1 MAVTDIVRPEIIY
14 SGDEWQDPKPPD
26 FEQAIKDY
34 NGSRSRFLFYPW
46 GVWVTAYARRN
57 LFTGICEFANDY
69 VYSDTDSI
77 KVLNAENHADYIRR
91 YNETIRAQL
100 VRAMKYHGISPNA
113 IEPETINHVK
123 KCLGVWDF
131 DGHYQQ
137 FKTLG
142 AKRYLVQ
149 YSDDSRNPKN
159 KRGTYNLTVS
169 GLNKRTCVP
178 HLLENYGEQ
187 GIFSAF
193 NTELYIPPEYTG
205 KNTHTYIDDSRTG
218 KVVDYLGVEGD
229 YNERSG
235 VHLEKSDYSLKISRE
250 YLDYLL
256 DVETMEI

>member
-1 MAVTDIVRPEIIY
+1 MAVTDIVRPEIVY
-14 SGDEWQDPKPPD
+14 SENSWQPPKPPQT
-26 FEQAIKDY
+26 EQAIKDY
-34 NGSRSRFLFYPW
+34 NNSRSRFLFYPW

-57 LFTGICEFANDY
+57 LFTGICEFGNDY

-77 KVLNAENHADYIRR
+77 KVLNAEKHMDYIRR
-91 YNETIRAQL
+91 YNDIIRAQL
-100 VRAMKYHGISPNA
+100 VGAMKYHGINPDA
-113 IEPETINHVK
+113 IEPETVKGVK

-131 DGHYQQ
+131 DGHYKQ

-149 YSDDSRNPKN
+149 YSDDSRNPEKI
-159 KRGTYNLTVS
+159 RGTYNLTVS
-169 GLNKRTCVP
+169 GLNKKTCVP
-178 HLLENYGEQ
+178 YMLERYGEH

-205 KNTHTYIDDSRTG
+205 KNTHTYIDESRTG
-218 KVVDYLGVEGD
+218 KVVDYLGVTNE
-229 YNERSG
+229 YNELSG

-256 DVETMEI
+256 DIKTVEI